1 MKTLDQATAARR
13 VYRLKIWLRVL
24 YSLMG
29 CMFLAI
35 GSLFV
40 FLTGQGTQGPPAL
53 LLWVVF
59 FGLGGY
65 MLAYALRVRVVLEGN
80 RITVRGAF
88 RERSAEDADLEGFRT
103 VRSRNGSYT
112 QLVLKG
118 GAGSISIPS
127 SLDTDDEY
135 RAWMQAIPD
144 LDERDRTALLE
155 QIKQDTE
162 LGGSEAERVAA
173 LGTAKSLSYLLTG
186 VSVLAAVAVNFG
198 KGSLLTP
205 AAVTLM
211 LAPWAALS
219 MVFRSP
225 LLYTLF
231 KKKSDPRAEMSYPLL
246 IAGFGLLFHLGAI
259 HFISIRP
266 LLPYAI
272 LAGLVLIAAC
282 YGPASRSPN
291 RGTLFAVFFLAAMYS
306 YSAVAVA
313 DSSLDKSAGASYS
326 TQVLGH
332 HITEGRSTTYSLL
345 VAPWGPVATPENV
358 SVPSSVY
365 RSTAIGDTVCP
376 ELHPGLLRAPW
387 FRLAPCSSPVQ

>member
-88 RERSAEDADLEGFRT
+88 RERSAEAADLEGFRT

-118 GAGSISIPS
+118 SAGSISIPS

-144 LDERDRTALLE
+144 LDERDRTALL
-155 QIKQDTE
+155 
-162 LGGSEAERVAA
+162 
-173 LGTAKSLSYLLTG
+173 
-186 VSVLAAVAVNFG
+186 
-198 KGSLLTP
+198 
-205 AAVTLM
+205 
-211 LAPWAALS
+211 
-219 MVFRSP
+219 
-225 LLYTLF
+225 
-231 KKKSDPRAEMSYPLL
+231 
-246 IAGFGLLFHLGAI
+246 
-259 HFISIRP
+259 
-266 LLPYAI
+266 
-272 LAGLVLIAAC
+272 
-282 YGPASRSPN
+282 
-291 RGTLFAVFFLAAMYS
+291 
-306 YSAVAVA
+306 
-313 DSSLDKSAGASYS
+313 
-326 TQVLGH
+326 
-332 HITEGRSTTYSLL
+332 
-345 VAPWGPVATPENV
+345 
-358 SVPSSVY
+358 
-365 RSTAIGDTVCP
+365 
-376 ELHPGLLRAPW
+376 
-387 FRLAPCSSPVQ
+387 